1 MNEEYKALVKLLNDT
16 NDKINKEVIDTRQ
29 RISGKNILD
38 KLALD
43 ISRTIGLLNDDFSE
57 QDFLNEYVSNF

>member
-1 MNEEYKALVKLLNDT
+1 MKDEYKALVKLLNDT

-43 ISRTIGLLNDDFSE
+43 ISRTISLLNDDFSE